1 MFLSYFES
9 MINITAGELNI
20 VFFTH
25 ASIVRTWSA
34 QQTSPKQVLD
44 FWLGLKFNGN
54 IKKCPGER
62 RVWVFRY
69 FANRNFCWK
78 KGTFTILGLVYFP
91 YHFDLTS
98 IVTSQNEYVK
108 MWLASTL
115 YSIFGTK
122 QVTFWTLQTH
132 RKIQQRGVGRG
143 RGYTQVHKFSS
154 KGGWQRGAN
163 LGWSALDDWVSKYV
177 GFDGS
182 FEALWGLMS
191 IF

>member
-1 MFLSYFES
+1 MEHKRDFRH
-9 MINITAGELNI
+9 GELMMKCIAN
-20 VFFTH
+20 VFILFWINDHFCQYYSRRTEYRLFH
-25 ASIVRTWSA
+25 TRIYRQVRWQRTWSA

-44 FWLGLKFNGN
+44 FLLGLKFNGN

-78 KGTFTILGLVYFP
+78 KGTFPSLGLVYFP

-132 RKIQQRGVGRG
+132 RKIQ
-143 RGYTQVHKFSS
+143 
-154 KGGWQRGAN
+154 
-163 LGWSALDDWVSKYV
+163 
-177 GFDGS
+177 
-182 FEALWGLMS
+182 
-191 IF
+191 